1 MKKIFNN
8 NKKSCPGHSVS
19 LQQQNPQLRQ
29 TVKEWPQI
37 SEGCL
42 LSHKIL
48 GSNEDYQS
56 KWQGSEQGVN
66 CQCSEGIMKSGKEW
80 GCSKGIMKSGK
91 EQGLEFP
98 QNFKQEISV
107 LARKQPA
114 NSNASLLFP
123 HTKNSSVQRG
133 CRIKSQS
140 HGQSKL
146 DI

>member
-1 MKKIFNN
+1 MKKIFNNN

-66 CQCSEGIMKSGKEW
+66 CQCSKGIMKSGKEW
-80 GCSKGIMKSGK
+80 G
-91 EQGLEFP
+91 QEFP
-98 QNFKQEISV
+98 QTFKQEISV